1 MTATKQ
7 VAHGTVFNVGAGSE
21 LTLVVSV
28 QPPGRVRQEIDGMTL
43 NDDFEVPILGIEQK
57 SEIAATQFWDPGD
70 SNHHA
75 IDTAFDAKTTLT
87 LQIVTPHA
95 TPVTDEFTAQ
105 VSKIEP
111 EELNPGGTYRRR
123 VTFIRTSDITRTE
136 GSSSSIA

>member
-7 VAHGTVFNVGAGSE
+7 VAHGTVFNVGASA
-21 LTLVVSV
+21 LSLVISV
-28 QPPGRVRQEIDGMTL
+28 KPPGRTREEIDGMTL
-43 NDDFEVPILGIEQK
+43 GEDFEVPLLGIEQK
-57 SEIAATQFWDPGD
+57 SEITATQFWDPGD

-75 IDTAFDAKTTLT
+75 IDQAFDAKTNLS

-111 EELNPGGTYRRR
+111 EELTPGGTYKRTI
-123 VTFIRTSDITRTE
+123 TFIRTSDITRTE
-136 GSSSSIA
+136 GSSSSIV